1 MDSSVVGPMSGTRR
15 KRAKQLRTQSAETPS
30 NNEIGYGHSAHRS
43 LKTPCTRVQM
53 TGATMSSGQ
62 REQGTGPVNAGLPP
76 AFPEEHGSGFCVRY
90 CTTDLQPPIH
100 PHWMQSSQRTCRPP
114 RRRAPA
120 LMSRGCCSRRGQ
132 RGIARVLAAH
142 QRCAC
147 ND

>member
-76 AFPEEHGSGFCVRY
+76 AFPEEHGSGFCVHY
-90 CTTDLQPPIH
+90 CTIDLQPPIH
-100 PHWMQSSQRTCRPP
+100 PYGSNRVSTHAALLGGGRP
-114 RRRAPA
+114 RLCPA
-120 LMSRGCCSRRGQ
+120 VAQGCHGEAS
-132 RGIARVLAAH
+132 AV
-142 QRCAC
+142 
-147 ND
+147 